1 MEKFGAW
8 RDKVSGVGPFLP
20 RTKPESTLTTIGR
33 WIFGICKLPLFVL
46 IMIQSYINL
55 VFAYYFPIKFLS
67 RFYTRVHSFVTY
79 YLVMILF
86 GEYWTSIVPTPLVKR
101 LVDDKWQKPGS
112 GDVIFTH
119 LTSYI
124 NLFWLQFKLSPTFI
138 IPVDEEHCVVKGV
151 QNIVLTLLRHKN
163 LREGKRQKIADVV
176 ADARRNRRGPV
187 VVLCEG
193 APTNSEGILKF
204 QPFKAQLPED
214 TKVQVIGFVRP
225 FAGLSPNYT
234 AGNGLVHLIK
244 NLGHI
249 YTSCTVLVALEA
261 DVGAPK
267 DDLITPEFVE
277 KMRTVLSRLTKLPT
291 VEIDADAYLGFVE
304 EFYKSQ
310 DRAKKFD

>member
-20 RTKPESTLTTIGR
+20 RTKPESTIATIGR
-33 WIFGICKLPLFVL
+33 WIFGICKLTIFVL
-46 IMIQSYINL
+46 IMIQSWINL
-55 VFAYYFPIKFLS
+55 LISYYFPIHFIG
-67 RFYTRVHSFVTY
+67 RFYTRAHSFITY

-101 LVDDKWQKPGS
+101 LVDEKWSKPGS

-124 NLFWLQFKLSPTFI
+124 NLLWLQFKLSPVFA
-138 IPVDEEHCVVKGV
+138 IPVDEEHCVVRGIH
-151 QNIVLTLLRHKN
+151 NIMITILRHKN
-163 LREGKRQKIADVV
+163 LREGSLVRIEKVI
-176 ADARRNRRGPV
+176 ADARKYKRGPV
-187 VVLCEG
+187 VFLCEG

-204 QPFKAQLPED
+204 QPFKAKLPED
-214 TKVQVIGFVRP
+214 TKIQVLGFVRP
-225 FAGLSPNYT
+225 FTGLSPNYT

-249 YTSCTVLVALEA
+249 YVSCTVLVALDA
-261 DVGAPK
+261 DVGLPK
-267 DDLITPEFVE
+267 DDLINPEFVE

-291 VEIDADAYLGFVE
+291 VDIDANAYLSFVE
-304 EFYKSQ
+304 EYYKSK